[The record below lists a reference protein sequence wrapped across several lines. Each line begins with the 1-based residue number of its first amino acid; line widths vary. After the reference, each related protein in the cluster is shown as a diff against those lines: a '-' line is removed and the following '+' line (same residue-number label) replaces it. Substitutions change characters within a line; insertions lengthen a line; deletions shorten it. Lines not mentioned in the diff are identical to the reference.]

1 MLFFLPLCSVAQSVE
16 KDNFLKHSKTMEETW
31 ELGRENDKGLFLVT
45 SYKPVYFTA
54 GRWSSNPNT
63 KPTSENPFYTLP
75 FRVDYNKYEAKFQF
89 ILKTKIARRI
99 FWGYGDIWVAYSQ
112 KSHWQV
118 YNEKLSRPFRELNY
132 EPEVLLNFP
141 VKFSLLGFE
150 AKMIGVAFNHQSNGR
165 TLPLSRSWNRIILQA
180 GFQRKNWQ
188 VVLRPWLRLKD
199 AVDENPAITD
209 YTGRGEAIVI
219 YNKGRHQ
226 LSSVMTHSLKFKDGG
241 RGSIQLN
248 WVFPVINNLRG
259 HLQLFDGYGETLQD
273 YNHRQSTIGVGI
285 SLVDW

>member
-1 MLFFLPLCSVAQSVE
+1 M
-16 KDNFLKHSKTMEETW
+16 
-31 ELGRENDKGLFLVT
+31 
-45 SYKPVYFTA
+45 
-54 GRWSSNPNT
+54 
-63 KPTSENPFYTLP
+63 
-75 FRVDYNKYEAKFQF
+75 
-89 ILKTKIARRI
+89 
-99 FWGYGDIWVAYSQ
+99 
-112 KSHWQV
+112 
-118 YNEKLSRPFRELNY
+118 
-132 EPEVLLNFP
+132 LLNFP

-165 TLPLSRSWNRIILQA
+165 SLPLSRSWNLIILQA

-188 VVLRPWLRLKD
+188 VLLRPWLRLKD

-209 YTGRGEAIVI
+209 YTGRGEAVVI

-226 LSSVMTHSLKFKDGG
+226 LSSVMAHSLKIKDGG

-248 WVFPVINNLRG
+248 WVFLVINNLRG